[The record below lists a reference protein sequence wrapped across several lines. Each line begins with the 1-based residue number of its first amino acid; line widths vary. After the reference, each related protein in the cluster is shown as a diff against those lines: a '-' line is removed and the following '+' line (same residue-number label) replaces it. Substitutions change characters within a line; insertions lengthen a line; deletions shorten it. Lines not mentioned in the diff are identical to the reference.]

1 MKLSIF
7 FLMCALIVPCI
18 PAVAAAEG
26 APGLINSL
34 NGNVEYSEYSN
45 TTSKEEEPLMLLIHK
60 AGYKGGW
67 NSINQEWDDYIPLDD
82 VNEAVLFQYYHSCR
96 PASVAETQLIEAII
110 DNDLQRV
117 KVLLASGVTPNVA
130 TLPDIES
137 PLYLAIGDKSNAE
150 CDGTH
155 LKTEFRE
162 GQTELAKTLLQ
173 AGANPNLPST
183 LLLHTP
189 LMEAARTGDIVL
201 AKLLLQK
208 GADIHARSDSGMTA
222 LHFAAAEGSP
232 EMVKLLLNNGALPN
246 LSTTD
251 MGFLK
256 LPESPP
262 GITPLHLAAEAGQAE
277 SVHLLL
283 QSGAYVDTPD
293 SKGNTP
299 YFYAAMMKQH
309 DCMEILQNA
318 GADTQFRNKDGR
330 TPEEEAQW
338 YR

>member
-96 PASVAETQLIEAII
+96 PASVAETQLIEAIK

-117 KVLLASGVTPNVA
+117 KVLLASGVNPNVA

-173 AGANPNLPST
+173 AGASPNLPST

-222 LHFAAAEGSP
+222 LHFAAAESTP
-232 EMVKLLLNNGALPN
+232 KMVKLLLAQGATPN
-246 LSTTD
+246 LATTSE
-251 MGFLK
+251 GFL
-256 LPESPP
+256 LESDATK
-262 GITPLHLAAEAGQAE
+262 GVTPLHLAAEAGMAE
-277 SVHLLL
+277 SVQLLL
-283 QSGAYVDTPD
+283 QAGAYADTPD
-293 SKGNTP
+293 AEGNTP
-299 YFYAAMMKQH
+299 YFYAAMRNH
-309 DCMEILQNA
+309 TDCMQILHAA
-318 GADTQFRNKDGR
+318 GAETKFLDKERN
-330 TPEEEAQW
+330 TPEETAH
-338 YR
+338 

>member
-26 APGLINSL
+26 DPGLINSL
-34 NGNVEYSEYSN
+34 NGKVEYSEYSN

-67 NSINQEWDDYIPLDD
+67 NSINQEWDDYIPLAD

-96 PASVAETQLIEAII
+96 PASVAETQLIEAIK

-117 KVLLASGVTPNVA
+117 KVLLASGVNPNVA

-173 AGANPNLPST
+173 AGASPNLPST

-222 LHFAAAEGSP
+222 LHFAAAESTP
-232 EMVKLLLNNGALPN
+232 KMVKLLLAQGATPN
-246 LSTTD
+246 LATTSE
-251 MGFLK
+251 GFL
-256 LPESPP
+256 LESDATK
-262 GITPLHLAAEAGQAE
+262 GVTPLHLAAEAGMAE
-277 SVHLLL
+277 SVQLLL
-283 QSGAYVDTPD
+283 QAGAYADTPD
-293 SKGNTP
+293 AEGNTP
-299 YFYAAMMKQH
+299 YFYAAMRNH
-309 DCMEILQNA
+309 TDCMQILHAA
-318 GADTQFRNKDGR
+318 GAETKFLDKERN
-330 TPEEEAQW
+330 TPEETAH
-338 YR
+338 

>member
-26 APGLINSL
+26 VPGLINSQ

-96 PASVAETQLIEAII
+96 PASVAETQLIEAIK

-117 KVLLASGVTPNVA
+117 KVLLASGVNPNVA

-173 AGANPNLPST
+173 AGAAPNLPST

-222 LHFAAAEGSP
+222 LHFAAAESTP
-232 EMVKLLLNNGALPN
+232 KMVKLLLAQGATPN
-246 LSTTD
+246 LATTSE
-251 MGFLK
+251 GFL
-256 LPESPP
+256 LESDATK
-262 GITPLHLAAEAGQAE
+262 GVTPLHLAAEAGMAE
-277 SVHLLL
+277 SVQLLL
-283 QSGAYVDTPD
+283 QAGAYADTPD
-293 SKGNTP
+293 AEGNTP
-299 YFYAAMMKQH
+299 YFYAALRNH
-309 DCMEILQNA
+309 TDCMQILHAA
-318 GADTQFRNKDGR
+318 GAETKFLDKERN
-330 TPEEEAQW
+330 TPEETAH
-338 YR
+338 

>member
-45 TTSKEEEPLMLLIHK
+45 TTSIEEEPLMLLIHK

-117 KVLLASGVTPNVA
+117 KVLLASGVNPNVA

-222 LHFAAAEGSP
+222 LHFAAAESTP
-232 EMVKLLLNNGALPN
+232 KMVKLLLAQGATPN
-246 LSTTD
+246 LATTSE
-251 MGFLK
+251 GFL
-256 LPESPP
+256 LESDATK
-262 GITPLHLAAEAGQAE
+262 GVTPLHLAAEAGMAE
-277 SVHLLL
+277 SVQLLL
-283 QSGAYVDTPD
+283 QAGAYADTPD
-293 SKGNTP
+293 AEGNTP
-299 YFYAAMMKQH
+299 YFYAAMRNH
-309 DCMEILQNA
+309 TDCMQILHAA
-318 GADTQFRNKDGR
+318 GAEAKLLDKERN
-330 TPEEEAQW
+330 TPEETAH
-338 YR
+338 

>member
-7 FLMCALIVPCI
+7 FLMSALIVPCI

-67 NSINQEWDDYIPLDD
+67 NSINQEWDDYIPIDD

-117 KVLLASGVTPNVA
+117 KVLLASGVNPNVA

-222 LHFAAAEGSP
+222 LHFAAAESTP
-232 EMVKLLLNNGALPN
+232 KMVKLLLTQGATPN
-246 LSTTD
+246 LATTSE
-251 MGFLK
+251 GFL
-256 LPESPP
+256 LESAATK
-262 GITPLHLAAEAGQAE
+262 GVTPLHLAAEAGMAE
-277 SVHLLL
+277 SVRLLL
-283 QSGAYVDTPD
+283 QAGAYADTPD
-293 SKGNTP
+293 AEGNTP
-299 YFYAAMMKQH
+299 YFYAARRNH
-309 DCMEILQNA
+309 TDCMQILHAA
-318 GADTQFRNKDGR
+318 GAETKFLDKERN
-330 TPEEEAQW
+330 TPEETAH
-338 YR
+338 